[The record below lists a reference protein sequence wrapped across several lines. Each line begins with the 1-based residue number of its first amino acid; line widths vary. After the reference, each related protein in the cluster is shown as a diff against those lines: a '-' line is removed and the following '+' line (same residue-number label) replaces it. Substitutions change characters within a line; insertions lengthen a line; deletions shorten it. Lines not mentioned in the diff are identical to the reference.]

1 MIDMSQ
7 ILTAN
12 VAALLLLTIVKLHM
26 WNQYKVGRL
35 LDIQLL
41 AEMMNF
47 TVLECI
53 FDTLV
58 FWVDGQMFF
67 GARAINYAGNIIYY
81 ILKILIVYFWPLFIE
96 YKISS
101 SIEKVKK
108 LAMILAIPMAACSML
123 VLTTPITGFIFS
135 INENN
140 YYTRNGYYFIIPNL
154 LIFAYVILGMVK
166 VFRNRKKGNKHLL
179 LPTMLF
185 IIPVLLGVIVQV
197 LKYGISLT
205 FLGFAIGLTGVYLIT
220 QNESAFMDQ
229 LCGIYNRRYYN
240 DYIRYFCNSSKK
252 DESLIGILIDMDDFK
267 QINDQYGHYAGDR
280 ALQLFGSVLRRQ
292 VDDVGFAVRYGGDEF
307 ILITKESEEVAK
319 NVIANIINEID
330 AINKTG
336 ENEFHL
342 RFSYGMANMN
352 SNNNM
357 DEFLRTMDAKMY
369 EMKRNSKKTI
379 W

>member
-1 MIDMSQ
+1 MVDMSQ

-12 VAALLLLTIVKLHM
+12 VAALLLLTIVKVHM

-47 TVLECI
+47 TLLECI

-58 FWVDGQMFF
+58 FWIDGQMFF
-67 GARAINYAGNIIYY
+67 GARAINYTGNIIYY
-81 ILKILIVYFWPLFIE
+81 ILKIVIVYFWPLFIE

-101 SIEKVKK
+101 SIERVKK
-108 LAMILAIPMAACSML
+108 LATILAIPMIACSVL

-140 YYTRNGYYFIIPNL
+140 IYTRSGYFFIIPNL

-166 VFRNRKKGNKHLL
+166 VFLNRKKNDKYLEL
-179 LPTMLF
+179 AAMLF
-185 IIPVLLGVIVQV
+185 IIPVLLGIVVQV
-197 LKYGISLT
+197 FKYGISLT
-205 FLGFAIGLTGVYLIT
+205 FLGLAIGLTGVYLIT
-220 QNESAFMDQ
+220 QNESAYMDQ
-229 LCGIYNRRYYN
+229 LCGVYNRRYYN

-252 DESLIGILIDMDDFK
+252 DDSLTGILIDMDNFK
-267 QINDQYGHYAGDR
+267 QINDQYGHYAGDT
-280 ALQLFGSVLRRQ
+280 ALKLFGSVLRKHMAE
-292 VDDVGFAVRYGGDEF
+292 VGFAVRYGGDEF
-307 ILITKESEEVAK
+307 ILITKESETVAEG
-319 NVIANIINEID
+319 VIANIVNEID
-330 AINKTG
+330 VINKTG
-336 ENEFHL
+336 KNEFHL
-342 RFSYGMANMN
+342 GFSYGMANMN

-369 EMKRNSKKTI
+369 EMKKKRKMQN
-379 W
+379 

>member
-1 MIDMSQ
+1 MVNMSQ

-12 VAALLLLTIVKLHM
+12 VAALLLLTIVKVHM

-58 FWVDGQMFF
+58 FWIDGQMFF
-67 GARAINYAGNIIYY
+67 GARAINYTGNIIYY
-81 ILKILIVYFWPLFIE
+81 ILKIVIVYFWPLFIE

-101 SIEKVKK
+101 SIERVKK
-108 LAMILAIPMAACSML
+108 LATILAIPMIACSVL

-140 YYTRNGYYFIIPNL
+140 IYTRNGYHFLIPNL

-166 VFRNRKKGNKHLL
+166 VFLNRKKNDKYLEL
-179 LPTMLF
+179 AAMLF
-185 IIPVLLGVIVQV
+185 IIPVLLGIVVQV
-197 LKYGISLT
+197 FKYGISLT

-220 QNESAFMDQ
+220 QNESAYMDQ
-229 LCGIYNRRYYN
+229 LCGVYNRRYYN

-252 DESLIGILIDMDDFK
+252 DDSLTGILIDMDNFK
-267 QINDQYGHYAGDR
+267 QINDQYGHYAGDK
-280 ALQLFGSVLRRQ
+280 ALKLFGSVLRKHMAE
-292 VDDVGFAVRYGGDEF
+292 VGFAVRYGGDEF
-307 ILITKESEEVAK
+307 ILITKESETVAEG
-319 NVIANIINEID
+319 VIASIVNEID

-336 ENEFHL
+336 KNEFHL
-342 RFSYGMANMN
+342 GFSYGMANMN

-369 EMKRNSKKTI
+369 EMKRNRKLQN
-379 W
+379 